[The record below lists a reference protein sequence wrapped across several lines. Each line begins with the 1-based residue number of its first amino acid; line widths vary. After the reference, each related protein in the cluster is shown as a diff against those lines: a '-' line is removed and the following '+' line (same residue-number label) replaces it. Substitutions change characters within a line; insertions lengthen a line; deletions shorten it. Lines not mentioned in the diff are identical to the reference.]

1 MDAIEKLG
9 HSFACV
15 CVISLFEVISLLHPW
30 VTCLP
35 GWNRKTGAF
44 ICLFCDYFAIKFLV
58 SFFKKIIISLF
69 EVISLLHP
77 WVTCL
82 PGCNRKTGAFI
93 CLFCDYFAIKF

>member
-1 MDAIEKLG
+1 MSLFEGNLSVASLGYLFNMDAIEKLG

-15 CVISLFEVISLLHPW
+15 CV
-30 VTCLP
+30 
-35 GWNRKTGAF
+35 
-44 ICLFCDYFAIKFLV
+44 
-58 SFFKKIIISLF
+58 ISLF